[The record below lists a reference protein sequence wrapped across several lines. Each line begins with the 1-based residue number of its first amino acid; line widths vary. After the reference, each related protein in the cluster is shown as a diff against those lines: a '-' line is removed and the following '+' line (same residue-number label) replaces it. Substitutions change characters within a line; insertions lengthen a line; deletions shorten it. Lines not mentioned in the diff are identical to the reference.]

1 MARVTLFASIA
12 LCAALSCGFINQPD
26 NSRFPGATGYKPP
39 SSGPG
44 LMQSDDQMWKNFAKC
59 KVKTNQ
65 DLSYSITYIP
75 GVKALNG
82 KHVTISGFMMPLEAK
97 EKSTHFLLSKNA
109 PTCAYCPPG
118 GPNEV
123 VEVFS
128 STPMSWKENLV
139 IIEGTLILA
148 NDGKKGVF
156 FQMKD
161 AAERQ

>member
-1 MARVTLFASIA
+1 MARITLFAGIA

-26 NSRFPGATGYKPP
+26 NSRFPGASEYKPP

-44 LMQSDDQMWKNFAKC
+44 LMQSDDQMWKNFARC

-65 DLSYSITYIP
+65 DLSYSITYIS

-82 KHVTISGFMMPLEAK
+82 KRVTISGFMLPLEAK
-97 EKSTHFLLSKNA
+97 EKFTHFLLSKNA

-128 STPMSWKENLV
+128 AKPTFWKENL
-139 IIEGTLILA
+139 ITLEGTLILVT
-148 NDGKKGVF
+148 DGKKGAF

-161 AAERQ
+161 AVER